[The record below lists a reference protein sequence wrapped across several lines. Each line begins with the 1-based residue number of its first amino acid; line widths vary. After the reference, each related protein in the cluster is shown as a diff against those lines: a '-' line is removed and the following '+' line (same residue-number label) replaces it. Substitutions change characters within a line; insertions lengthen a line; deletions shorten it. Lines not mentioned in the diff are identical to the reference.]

1 MPPISV
7 SGSTLN
13 RAANPTPFLSTDV
26 PSQRTVR
33 TTAGLIPASSWLRY
47 NDDRYAFEGLHHKK
61 DRTTRD
67 SPPPR
72 ASSPDFPPPS
82 EREAER
88 RDLNQRANTAKE
100 AADAD
105 PGNEAKAL
113 EYRQLCEDYA
123 ADFGLFV
130 PDAEIDKHLIL
141 RRQESTRLDGLWEQA
156 FKKGC
161 PVSNRAPLQ
170 AYMDAAEEF
179 NATFGQPYQR
189 YDGKAADLTSKCQ
202 MLVLYKEFLDGCRGD
217 LEEEFRIVGQRLH
230 EISWVNPFPLGD
242 SRRAALDT
250 KLRARAN
257 IAPESNFRSTLE
269 DATVTLTYL
278 NSDYRKPSSVRC
290 RRKYLKH
297 KLLVIEL
304 AAMQAAAE
312 AEARQRECNR
322 AARKTARNRS
332 ATVLHGRPP
341 ATGAQPCC
349 ADTARNPSATV
360 LRGIA
365 ARNRST
371 TVLRGIAAH
380 NPSATVLHG
389 ILPATRAQP
398 CCAEDRPQPERNR
411 AARNTAHNRST
422 TVLRG
427 IATHNPSANRAA
439 RNTARNP
446 SATHNRAA
454 WNSRPQPERNR
465 AARNTA
471 RNPSTT
477 VLRGIPPAT
486 QAQPCCA
493 EYRPQ
498 PERNRAARNTARN
511 RSTTVLRGIA
521 AHNPSATVL
530 HGIPPATRAQPC
542 CAEYRPQPEH
552 NRAARNTARNPSTTV
567 LHGIAARNPSFLL
580 APSNDRR
587 QPRPLID
594 DEGESPC
601 DNKAPTPLIDDE
613 GESPCDNKAPTPL
626 IDDEGESPCDNKAPT
641 PLIDDEGESPCD
653 NKAPTPLI
661 DDEGE
666 SPCDNKAPT
675 PFIDDEGES
684 PRDAEATEPFI
695 NDEGDLARI
704 LIRYF

>member
-26 PSQRTVR
+26 PSQRTVH
-33 TTAGLIPASSWLRY
+33 TTAGLIPTSSWLRY

-61 DRTTRD
+61 DRTTWD

-82 EREAER
+82 ELMPPSTPLELTRHKQARSEWEAER
-88 RDLNQRANTAKE
+88 RDLNQRANAAKE

-113 EYRQLCEDYA
+113 EYRQLCKDYA

-179 NATFGQPYQR
+179 NATFGQPYQH

-202 MLVLYKEFLDGCRGD
+202 MLVLYKEFLDGCRSD

-312 AEARQRECNR
+312 VEARQQEVPPTIST
-322 AARKTARNRS
+322 AVFYGVVDSLFLGATDLVKTCLIRTRWV
-332 ATVLHGRPP
+332 VL
-341 ATGAQPCC
+341 ACC
-349 ADTARNPSATV
+349 AGSYV
-360 LRGIA
+360 LSGMNDWHLEKLGRRVKLEQNCLVRTIWG
-365 ARNRST
+365 R
-371 TVLRGIAAH
+371 
-380 NPSATVLHG
+380 
-389 ILPATRAQP
+389 
-398 CCAEDRPQPERNR
+398 
-411 AARNTAHNRST
+411 
-422 TVLRG
+422 
-427 IATHNPSANRAA
+427 
-439 RNTARNP
+439 
-446 SATHNRAA
+446 
-454 WNSRPQPERNR
+454 
-465 AARNTA
+465 
-471 RNPSTT
+471 
-477 VLRGIPPAT
+477 
-486 QAQPCCA
+486 QAK
-493 EYRPQ
+493 
-498 PERNRAARNTARN
+498 
-511 RSTTVLRGIA
+511 L
-521 AHNPSATVL
+521 
-530 HGIPPATRAQPC
+530 
-542 CAEYRPQPEH
+542 
-552 NRAARNTARNPSTTV
+552 
-567 LHGIAARNPSFLL
+567 
-580 APSNDRR
+580 D
-587 QPRPLID
+587 PRPFRV
-594 DEGESPC
+594 
-601 DNKAPTPLIDDE
+601 NKSFTTYPLGVMGHGTWDMGRTRREHD
-613 GESPCDNKAPTPL
+613 GTSHAM
-626 IDDEGESPCDNKAPT
+626 G
-641 PLIDDEGESPCD
+641 
-653 NKAPTPLI
+653 
-661 DDEGE
+661 
-666 SPCDNKAPT
+666 
-675 PFIDDEGES
+675 
-684 PRDAEATEPFI
+684 
-695 NDEGDLARI
+695 
-704 LIRYF
+704 

>member
-82 EREAER
+82 ELMPPSTPLELTRHKQARSEREAER
-88 RDLNQRANTAKE
+88 RDLNQRANAAKE

-312 AEARQRECNR
+312 VEARQREVPPTIST
-322 AARKTARNRS
+322 AAFYGVVDS
-332 ATVLHGRPP
+332 L
-341 ATGAQPCC
+341 
-349 ADTARNPSATV
+349 
-360 LRGIA
+360 
-365 ARNRST
+365 
-371 TVLRGIAAH
+371 
-380 NPSATVLHG
+380 
-389 ILPATRAQP
+389 
-398 CCAEDRPQPERNR
+398 
-411 AARNTAHNRST
+411 
-422 TVLRG
+422 
-427 IATHNPSANRAA
+427 
-439 RNTARNP
+439 
-446 SATHNRAA
+446 
-454 WNSRPQPERNR
+454 
-465 AARNTA
+465 
-471 RNPSTT
+471 
-477 VLRGIPPAT
+477 
-486 QAQPCCA
+486 
-493 EYRPQ
+493 
-498 PERNRAARNTARN
+498 
-511 RSTTVLRGIA
+511 
-521 AHNPSATVL
+521 
-530 HGIPPATRAQPC
+530 
-542 CAEYRPQPEH
+542 
-552 NRAARNTARNPSTTV
+552 
-567 LHGIAARNPSFLL
+567 FL
-580 APSNDRR
+580 
-587 QPRPLID
+587 
-594 DEGESPC
+594 G
-601 DNKAPTPLIDDE
+601 
-613 GESPCDNKAPTPL
+613 
-626 IDDEGESPCDNKAPT
+626 
-641 PLIDDEGESPCD
+641 
-653 NKAPTPLI
+653 
-661 DDEGE
+661 
-666 SPCDNKAPT
+666 
-675 PFIDDEGES
+675 
-684 PRDAEATEPFI
+684 
-695 NDEGDLARI
+695 
-704 LIRYF
+704 